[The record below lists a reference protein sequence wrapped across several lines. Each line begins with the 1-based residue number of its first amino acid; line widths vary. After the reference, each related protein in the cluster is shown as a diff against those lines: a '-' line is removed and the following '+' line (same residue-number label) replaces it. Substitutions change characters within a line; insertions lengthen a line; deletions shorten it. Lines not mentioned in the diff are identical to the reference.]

1 MATLVHDC
9 PHCGATKAA
18 FNIPYANVHQTDPHQ
33 WNALGTCPAC
43 GHGVAIRAYTNRA
56 NTPIA
61 NLTQLVHGNLV
72 SHNAIKEVM
81 VFPTAEKVESPE
93 HVPERAA
100 RAFDEGSDC
109 LARGKA
115 TAAAAMFRR
124 CLEIALKE
132 HSPDIE
138 AWKLEKRIDKLF
150 AEGRITKDLKEWA
163 HRIRLEGNDALH
175 DAEEFT
181 SETAGE
187 MMEFTRM
194 VLMYLYTLPE
204 RIKVRIADAEAAKQN

>member
-1 MATLVHDC
+1 MPILVHDC
-9 PHCGATKAA
+9 PHCGATKAS
-18 FNIPYANVHQTDPHQ
+18 FNIPYANVHQTDRHQ
-33 WNALGTCPAC
+33 WNAIGICPAC
-43 GHGVAIRAYTNRA
+43 GHGVAIRAYTRRA
-56 NTPIA
+56 NQPVA
-61 NLTQLVHGNLV
+61 NLTQFVLGNLET
-72 SHNAIKEVM
+72 HDAIQAVV
-81 VFPTAEKVESPE
+81 VFPKADKIESPE
-93 HVPERAA
+93 HIPERAA

-109 LARGKA
+109 LVRGNA

-150 AEGRITKDLKEWA
+150 TEGRITVDLKEWA

-175 DAEEFT
+175 EAEEFT
-181 SETAGE
+181 AETASE

-204 RIKVRIADAEAAKQN
+204 RIKLRIQAVEAAKVD

>member
-1 MATLVHDC
+1 
-9 PHCGATKAA
+9 
-18 FNIPYANVHQTDPHQ
+18 
-33 WNALGTCPAC
+33 
-43 GHGVAIRAYTNRA
+43 
-56 NTPIA
+56 
-61 NLTQLVHGNLV
+61 
-72 SHNAIKEVM
+72 M
-81 VFPTAEKVESPE
+81 VFPETEKIESPE
-93 HVPERAA
+93 HIPERAA

-109 LARGKA
+109 LARGSA

-150 AEGRITKDLKEWA
+150 TEGRITVDLKEWA

-175 DAEEFT
+175 EAEEFT
-181 SETAGE
+181 PETAGE

-204 RIKVRIADAEAAKQN
+204 RIKLRIETVEAAKTD